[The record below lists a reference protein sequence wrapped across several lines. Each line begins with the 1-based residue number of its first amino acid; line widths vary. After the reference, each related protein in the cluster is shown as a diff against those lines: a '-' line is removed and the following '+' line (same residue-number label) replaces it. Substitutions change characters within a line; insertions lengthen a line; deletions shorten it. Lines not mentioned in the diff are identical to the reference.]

1 MPSVMSSSEASDTF
15 VMDNGACNIKCGFSA
30 FSAPRTIPNS
40 ITKAKSEKRR
50 AFVGDQVREN
60 GNSLWLIN

>member
-1 MPSVMSSSEASDTF
+1 MPSVTASSEASDTF

-30 FSAPRTIPNS
+30 FSAPRIIPNS

-50 AFVGDQVREN
+50 AFVGDQVTKQF
-60 GNSLWLIN
+60 S